1 MRLRSCSSDPYINIE
16 GRMKLKKIMT
26 STAAATV
33 ASLAI
38 PTALFAAEE
47 GDAGLFD
54 INIGLSIWTIVVF
67 LVLAAALKRFAWGP
81 VLSSVQAREAGIQA
95 SLDEASRLR
104 NEATEALEEHRR
116 QLADSRRQANQI
128 IAEGREHGNQL
139 KREIE
144 ETAREEG
151 RKTVERA
158 LDEIEREKERTILAI
173 RREAVDI
180 ALAAAS
186 QLIHER
192 FDDKADR
199 EFIATYLDQVEPP
212 RAKPASGARA

>member
-1 MRLRSCSSDPYINIE
+1 
-16 GRMKLKKIMT
+16 MKLKQIT
-26 STAAATV
+26 TWTAAV
-33 ASLAI
+33 AAPWLAL

-54 INIGLSIWTIVVF
+54 INLGLSIWTIVVF
-67 LVLAAALKRFAWGP
+67 LVLVVALKKFAWGP
-81 VLSSVQAREAGIQA
+81 IISSVETREAGIQA
-95 SLDEASRLR
+95 SLDEAARMR
-104 NEATEALEEHRR
+104 DEATAALEEHRR

-128 IAEGREHGNQL
+128 IAEGREHGDQL
-139 KREIE
+139 KKEIE
-144 ETAREEG
+144 ETARKEG
-151 RKTVERA
+151 RRTVERA
-158 LDEIEREKERTILAI
+158 RVEIEREKEKTILEI

-199 EFIATYLDQVEPP
+199 EFITKYLDEVEPP
-212 RAKPASGARA
+212 HVESVEGASA